1 MSEVLMD
8 HVTKLYRSN
17 NIEVKAVEDVSFTV
31 NKCEYI
37 VIVGPSGS
45 GKSTILKLIAGLI
58 APDKGNIYIDNV
70 LVNNVPPKERN
81 VGMVF
86 QSYALYPHLSV
97 YDNIAFPLKIRKLPK
112 QEIDKRVHVVSEL
125 LGITHILHKKPS
137 EISGG
142 EAQRTALARALVKEP
157 HILLLDE
164 PLSNID
170 VMLRATL
177 RSELKKLQRKL
188 GITVIHV
195 THDQVEAFTLGD
207 RVIVLH
213 QGKVAQIGT
222 PLEILY
228 KPKNIFVASFIGH
241 PAMNIIRGKLLHKA
255 SSITFVDE
263 KQLIKLPLKSIP
275 HIQLNYDDVYYLGI
289 RPEDISLHP
298 IISSDIKET
307 RKEESIIG
315 EIQLI
320 EPQGAH
326 SIVHVRIG
334 STVVKTIIE
343 TTHIT
348 KLHIGSKILVTIDTE
363 NIKMFDSLGNVI
375 E

>member
-1 MSEVLMD
+1 MSEVIME
-8 HVTKLYRSN
+8 HVTKIYRSN
-17 NIEVKAVEDVSFTV
+17 DIEIKAADDINFTV
-31 NKCEYI
+31 NKGEYI

-81 VGMVF
+81 IGMVF
-86 QSYALYPHLSV
+86 QSYALYPHMSI
-97 YDNIAFPLKIRKLPK
+97 YDNIAFPLKVRKLPK
-112 QEIDKRVHVVSEL
+112 HEIDKKVRAVSEL
-125 LGITHILHKKPS
+125 LGITHIIYKKPS

-157 HILLLDE
+157 RLLLLDE

-188 GITVIHV
+188 GITIIHV

-207 RVIVLH
+207 RIIVLH
-213 QGKVAQIGT
+213 QGRVAQIGT

-241 PAMNIIRGKLLHKA
+241 PAMNIIRGKLLSKA
-255 SSITFVDE
+255 SSIIFVDE
-263 KQLIKLPLKSIP
+263 KRLIKIPLKSMP
-275 HIQLNYDDVYYLGI
+275 HTQLNYDDTYYLGI
-289 RPEDISLHP
+289 RPEDISLHS
-298 IISSDIKET
+298 IMSHGIKESG
-307 RKEESIIG
+307 EESVIG

-320 EPQGAH
+320 EPQGTH
-326 SIVHVRIG
+326 SIVHVKIG
-334 STVVKTIIE
+334 DIVIKTIIE
-343 TTHIT
+343 TSYMTEFR
-348 KLHIGSKILVTIDTE
+348 IGSKIFVTINTE
-363 NIKMFDSLGNVI
+363 NIKIFDSLGNII